1 MGELIYFPKV
11 NYQPGSPKQ
20 NFKSGEVIPFPIQ
33 DIKLHKYLLQFNP
46 VHLEHYFLNKKYV
59 AQLQHYR
66 SLTEA
71 KEEFSKILLNDSNKE
86 NDNVTVGQ
94 IKLVEEKIKLLEEV
108 RTEVLSQ
115 LVQFRYQIHML
126 DEQLDELSEKSPVK
140 VKSYHPQIK
149 Y

>member
-11 NYQPGSPKQ
+11 NYQPKSPKE
-20 NFKSGEVIPFPIQ
+20 NYKNGEVVPFPIQ
-33 DIKLHKYLLQFNP
+33 DIKLHKYLLEFNP
-46 VHLEHYFLNKKYV
+46 VHLEYYFLNKKYT

-66 SLTEA
+66 NLTEA
-71 KEEFSKILLNDSNKE
+71 KEEFSKILLDYSNQSNDT
-86 NDNVTVGQ
+86 VPVGQ
-94 IKLVEEKIKLLEEV
+94 IRLVEDNIKLLEAV

-115 LVQFRYQIHML
+115 LIQFRYRIHIL
-126 DEQLDELSEKSPVK
+126 DEQLNELSEKSPVK